1 MFLPTFINGLT
12 IASYLFILAIG
23 LNLSFGLLRIVNMN
37 HGTFYLFG
45 GFIGWNILKIT
56 RNWYLGLLLAG
67 ISMGILAFLEE
78 FILLRR
84 VRGKI
89 TVETLITLSISII
102 FADLVILIWGGYP
115 RQIRIPKLL
124 MGQFDVGNF
133 LVPKYN
139 VFIILFAL
147 IIGII
152 FWVILKRTKIGMI
165 IRAGVDNFEIVSTLG
180 INVKLLFTC
189 VFTVAGFMA
198 GIAGMIGG
206 TFQMIAPGED
216 FRVMI
221 NTLLVIIIGGMSSFG
236 GSVIGALIIGMIF
249 TFGSVLAPQFSLFFM
264 FAPVAIVLVFRP
276 QGLFGRKEIR

>member
-1 MFLPTFINGLT
+1 MLLPTFLNGLT

-45 GFIGWNILKIT
+45 GFIGWNVLKVT

-78 FILLRR
+78 FLLLRR
-84 VRGKI
+84 VRGKT
-89 TVETLITLSISII
+89 TVETLITLSVSII

-115 RQIRIPKLL
+115 RQIRIPRLL
-124 MGQFDVGNF
+124 QGQFSAGGF

-139 VFIILFAL
+139 IFIILFAL
-147 IIGII
+147 LIGLI
-152 FWVILKRTKIGMI
+152 FWIILKKTRIGMI
-165 IRAGVDNFEIVSTLG
+165 IRAGVDNFEIVATLG

-189 VFTVAGFMA
+189 VYTIAGFMA

-236 GSVIGALIIGMIF
+236 GSIVGAIIIGMIF

-276 QGLFGRKEIR
+276 HGLFGKKGIK

>member
-56 RNWYLGLLLAG
+56 RNWYLGLLIAG

-147 IIGII
+147 IIGLI
-152 FWVILKRTKIGMI
+152 FWIILKRTKIGMI